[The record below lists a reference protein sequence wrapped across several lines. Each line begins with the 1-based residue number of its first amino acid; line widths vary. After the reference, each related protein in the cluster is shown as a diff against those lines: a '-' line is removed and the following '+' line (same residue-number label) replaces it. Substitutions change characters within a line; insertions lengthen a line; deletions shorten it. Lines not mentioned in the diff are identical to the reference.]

1 MVENPRNE
9 NRIKRKS
16 WITRGLFWLM
26 VSLAA
31 AAALTAVQAS
41 VPLKNVSV
49 SYQDENYLYG
59 LEQRQ
64 DGCYMFRTQP
74 DGQMADLIYQPLEDE
89 ETGRIYLINQF
100 IPQKDGRIW
109 AVRESYQ
116 EDGTY
121 EGTEVLLCSFETGSF
136 APPVLVEEEEGGLPM
151 WSLSR
156 SWKEG
161 YEFQILRVDDSGE
174 NFSVYLYYWNPGE
187 KDVFSG
193 KFYQLVKN
201 PLYITLTPEEILCC
215 TDGSGHIYRILP
227 DKAPEQLFFNDGSRI
242 SRRNMTYSYRNGEFR
257 FYNLDS
263 GKNYGINLTN
273 GEMREIEDSELYGLQ
288 SFRYGGLPELTSVAR
303 SFSWLCTFFLKSF
316 LAIFLLGIIL
326 ELLRF
331 LIIRLSGGVF
341 PTSMK
346 ITCMVIP
353 LAVVF
358 YILMCIQIVQVFSA
372 RFNEQEKSRLY
383 FAAEMLADSVSS
395 EEIENYK
402 EEPYFFSD
410 LAVNRLASIWDGQ
423 TVYGIEGGA
432 PFEAS
437 GESISGFFYRLTDG
451 EFYLMEP
458 GSLSHIPVEYSYQK
472 NSKEHLERCAKEKEI
487 IVWESRDAQ
496 MGEAL
501 NACAPIKNRNG
512 RVTGAVQATM
522 SVSSVKENLTDKTLG
537 IAVRIFVFFFVLFL
551 TILLIIIPSLRP
563 LNKMRKAVREFF
575 KGQTRVKIHS
585 WGSQEVAE
593 ILQTFQHMAEN
604 SARYFQKIQKTRN
617 AYEPFLPI
625 GMIRL
630 FGKPD
635 IRKVKP
641 GDNAGFD
648 AGILVLRAKDF
659 HQWEKDQTAP
669 KVFKTINQSLAVLS
683 ANAEAAGGWIES
695 YDSAGGR
702 VFFKEGSPD
711 AVKTA
716 VKTLQE
722 ISGQGFTFHGSV
734 CYGRVRLEIL
744 GTSKRMESAVFSNVF
759 GISQALCCLAEDYGA
774 GLFIT
779 ETVSRSL
786 SGSVKE
792 RKFGCILLENGREL
806 NLLEVYEADPLEQI
820 RLKEQTKDG
829 FEKGT
834 ELFFQGSWKEARAC
848 FAGVL
853 RQNPRDMVASRY
865 FSQCG
870 LGMEDPQKAGKKGYV
885 AILKETGNDG
895 NVFEV
900 FS

>member
-16 WITRGLFWLM
+16 WITRGLFWLI

-31 AAALTAVQAS
+31 AAALTAGQAS
-41 VPLKNVSV
+41 VPLKNVLV

-64 DGCYMFRTQP
+64 DGCYVFRTQP

-136 APPVLVEEEEGGLPM
+136 ASPVLVEERGLPM

-156 SWKEG
+156 SWKEE

-174 NFSVYLYYWNPGE
+174 NSSVYLYYWNPGE
-187 KDVFSG
+187 KEVFSG
-193 KFYQLVKN
+193 KSYQLVKN
-201 PLYITLTPEEILCC
+201 PLYITLTQEEILCC

-227 DKAPEQLFFNDGSRI
+227 DKAPEQLFSNDGSRI

-263 GKNYGINLTN
+263 GKNYGLNLTN

-395 EEIENYK
+395 DEIENYK
-402 EEPYFFSD
+402 EEPYFFSV
-410 LAVNRLASIWDGQ
+410 LAANRLASIWDGQ
-423 TVYGIEGGA
+423 TVYGIEGEA

-437 GESISGFFYRLTDG
+437 GESISGSFYRLTDG

-458 GSLSHIPVEYSYQK
+458 
-472 NSKEHLERCAKEKEI
+472 
-487 IVWESRDAQ
+487 
-496 MGEAL
+496 
-501 NACAPIKNRNG
+501 
-512 RVTGAVQATM
+512 
-522 SVSSVKENLTDKTLG
+522 
-537 IAVRIFVFFFVLFL
+537 
-551 TILLIIIPSLRP
+551 
-563 LNKMRKAVREFF
+563 
-575 KGQTRVKIHS
+575 
-585 WGSQEVAE
+585 
-593 ILQTFQHMAEN
+593 
-604 SARYFQKIQKTRN
+604 
-617 AYEPFLPI
+617 
-625 GMIRL
+625 
-630 FGKPD
+630 
-635 IRKVKP
+635 
-641 GDNAGFD
+641 
-648 AGILVLRAKDF
+648 
-659 HQWEKDQTAP
+659 
-669 KVFKTINQSLAVLS
+669 
-683 ANAEAAGGWIES
+683 
-695 YDSAGGR
+695 
-702 VFFKEGSPD
+702 
-711 AVKTA
+711 
-716 VKTLQE
+716 
-722 ISGQGFTFHGSV
+722 
-734 CYGRVRLEIL
+734 
-744 GTSKRMESAVFSNVF
+744 
-759 GISQALCCLAEDYGA
+759 
-774 GLFIT
+774 
-779 ETVSRSL
+779 
-786 SGSVKE
+786 
-792 RKFGCILLENGREL
+792 
-806 NLLEVYEADPLEQI
+806 
-820 RLKEQTKDG
+820 
-829 FEKGT
+829 
-834 ELFFQGSWKEARAC
+834 
-848 FAGVL
+848 
-853 RQNPRDMVASRY
+853 
-865 FSQCG
+865 
-870 LGMEDPQKAGKKGYV
+870 
-885 AILKETGNDG
+885 
-895 NVFEV
+895 
-900 FS
+900 